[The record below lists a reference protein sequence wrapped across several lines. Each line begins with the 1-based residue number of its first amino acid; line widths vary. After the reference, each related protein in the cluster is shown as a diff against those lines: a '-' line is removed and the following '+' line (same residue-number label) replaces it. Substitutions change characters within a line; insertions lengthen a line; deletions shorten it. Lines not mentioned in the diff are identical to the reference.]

1 MMKTLC
7 LLGLLLISLSCNGCP
22 IGEVCDG
29 HDLRGD
35 ALQDPP
41 PPPAAAD
48 ATAPPAAAAGETTAA
63 KAEEHT
69 AAKPDGGHPM
79 DVPTTE
85 SSESLASAI
94 ASPLAALFISLTLWM
109 IQLS

>member
-7 LLGLLLISLSCNGCP
+7 LLGLLLISHACNGCP

-29 HDLRGD
+29 HDPRGD
-35 ALQDPP
+35 ALDDPP
-41 PPPAAAD
+41 AGAPAAD
-48 ATAPPAAAAGETTAA
+48 ATPAAAGATTAA
-63 KAEEHT
+63 KAEAPT
-69 AAKPDGGHPM
+69 AAPKPDGGHPM
-79 DVPTTE
+79 EVPTTAA
-85 SSESLASAI
+85 SDDSLASAI

>member
-7 LLGLLLISLSCNGCP
+7 LLGLLLISLACNGCP

-35 ALQDPP
+35 ALQDQ
-41 PPPAAAD
+41 PPPAD
-48 ATAPPAAAAGETTAA
+48 ATTPAAAAAGETTAA

-69 AAKPDGGHPM
+69 AAPKPGGEHPM

>member
-7 LLGLLLISLSCNGCP
+7 LLGLLFISYACNGCP

-35 ALQDPP
+35 ALDDPP
-41 PPPAAAD
+41 PETPAAG
-48 ATAPPAAAAGETTAA
+48 AAGAETTAA
-63 KAEEHT
+63 KVEAPT
-69 AAKPDGGHPM
+69 AAPKPDGGQHM
-79 DVPTTE
+79 DVPTTAAN
-85 SSESLASAI
+85 ESLASAI

>member
-22 IGEVCDG
+22 IGEVCEG

-35 ALQDPP
+35 ALQDA
-41 PPPAAAD
+41 PPPADAA
-48 ATAPPAAAAGETTAA
+48 TPAAAPAAGETTAA

-69 AAKPDGGHPM
+69 AAPKPDGGHPM

-109 IQLS
+109 MQLS

>member
-7 LLGLLLISLSCNGCP
+7 LLGLLLISHACNGCP

-35 ALQDPP
+35 ALDDPP
-41 PPPAAAD
+41 AAD
-48 ATAPPAAAAGETTAA
+48 ATTAAAAGESTAA
-63 KAEEHT
+63 KAEEPT
-69 AAKPDGGHPM
+69 GAPKPDGGQPM

>member
-7 LLGLLLISLSCNGCP
+7 LLGLLLISHACNGCP

-35 ALQDPP
+35 ALDD
-41 PPPAAAD
+41 PPAAEP
-48 ATAPPAAAAGETTAA
+48 TTVAAAGETTAA
-63 KAEEHT
+63 KAEEPTGAH
-69 AAKPDGGHPM
+69 KPDGGHPM
-79 DVPTTE
+79 EVPTTA